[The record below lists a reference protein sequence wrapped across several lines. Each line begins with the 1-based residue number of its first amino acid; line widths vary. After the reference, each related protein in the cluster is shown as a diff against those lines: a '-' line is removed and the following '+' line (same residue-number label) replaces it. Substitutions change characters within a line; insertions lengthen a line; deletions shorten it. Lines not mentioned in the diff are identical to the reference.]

1 MEKTENRTSAYQL
14 GIYGAISTIIGILL
28 SGPLGLVVVSQ
39 LAPQPAWQNAQVFAE
54 NLHWLQST
62 PYFAGFFLVGG
73 YVVMLAAMYQVAE
86 DKDKTRALVAVVFT
100 AAFAALIF
108 FNYIVQT
115 TFVPTLAR
123 DYRPEYEAI
132 IAALSMANSK
142 SLAWAIELWGYGFL
156 GVATWFAAPVLRG
169 GRLGN
174 ITAVL
179 FVVNGVVSVMTA
191 IWAAVDL
198 GWVLTPLGVANYAIW
213 NLLVLIMSILVVIVF
228 QGRKKAALA
237 GRSG

>member
-1 MEKTENRTSAYQL
+1 MEKIEKLTSAYQL
-14 GIYGAISTIIGILL
+14 GIYGAISTIVGILV

-39 LAPQPAWQNAQVFAE
+39 VAPQPAWQNAQVFAE
-54 NLHWLQST
+54 NLHWLQSM
-62 PYFAGFFLVGG
+62 PYFAGFFLVIG
-73 YVVMLAAMYQVAE
+73 YVVMIAAIYQVAE
-86 DKDKTRALVAVVFT
+86 HEDKTRALTAVVLT

-123 DYRPEYEAI
+123 NYRPEYEAI
-132 IAALSMANSK
+132 IASLSMANST

-156 GVATWFAAPVLRG
+156 GLATWFAAPVLRG

-179 FVVNGVVSVMTA
+179 FVANGVVSVITA

-198 GWVLTPLGVANYAIW
+198 GWVLTPVGVANYAIW
-213 NLLVLIMSILVVIVF
+213 NVLVLIMSILVVLVF
-228 QGRKKAALA
+228 QRRKKGSAQ
-237 GRSG
+237 